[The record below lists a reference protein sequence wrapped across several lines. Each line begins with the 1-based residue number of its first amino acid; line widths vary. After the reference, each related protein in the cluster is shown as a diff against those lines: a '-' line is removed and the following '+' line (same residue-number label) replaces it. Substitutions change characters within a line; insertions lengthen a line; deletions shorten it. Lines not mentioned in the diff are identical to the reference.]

1 MPQALLTRPDVKE
14 AAGCWKIGKA
24 LWSLQ
29 ELPDQDWDPHPLMLM
44 TTTFGLCLVTAAG
57 TLCYNSKEKLI
68 LCFQYF
74 IYLFLAVSVL
84 HCSMWPLCC
93 GAWAS
98 QQFQHSGLVAP
109 WHMES

>member
-74 IYLFLAVSVL
+74 IYFWLCRFFSAVCGLFVAVR
-84 HCSMWPLCC
+84 
-93 GAWAS
+93 
-98 QQFQHSGLVAP
+98 GLL
-109 WHMES
+109 SSFSTQG